1 MTLRKPIS
9 DASRLAN
16 SIYRFF
22 SIACLICLCGSFNFV
37 IAQEQEG
44 QQPVGRIISLESPLS
59 DEALGLVRRTGLELQ
74 SLATEEDRK
83 AYLVLELKPG
93 TSEFHNVYAMAD
105 FLTGNAI
112 SNVTT
117 VAWVSES
124 ISGNNVLVALSCNE
138 IVQAPNATL
147 GDMGRGEAVP
157 EDRQKIVQTIVAK
170 RRNPRVSEPL
180 VESFMDPAASL
191 TQLTI
196 ETNNGERETRLLSAQ
211 EASKLIDDGAVIVE
225 EKVIKE
231 PGRVGVLSGKEAMA
245 HQILATRTVTTRREL
260 ADSLNLPIDSLRELI
275 TPDALTEVA
284 YIQLH
289 HEIDPV
295 FHSFALN
302 QIDRAIAQGANTI
315 IFDVDTPG
323 GLLDVCMDLSSRII
337 RLNESGIRT
346 IAYIEN
352 EAISGGA
359 IISVACSEIYML
371 PDATIGD
378 SMPIS
383 LTAGGGFVHADPKI
397 LSVLLEHMRMLAEK
411 TGRPTALLE
420 GFCDAKLEVFEVTH
434 KQTGR
439 KWFLSEDE
447 IHKANDEW
455 IKGPRVAES
464 RPEVAVFV
472 NGRRAH
478 ELKIA
483 EAPVKDLSDL
493 KERLGISLDTEFQ
506 VIERSWVD
514 DLVFWLNN
522 EWITGM
528 LFFLAIVCIYIEM
541 ATMTGFFGILAASAF
556 GVFFWSRMLGGTA
569 SSLELTMF
577 VLGIGCILMEV
588 FVIPGF
594 GVFGVSGILMVVGS
608 LVMASMTLSGL
619 GLQYDVGNGVVA
631 FAPFAAAMV
640 GVVVFAMLMG
650 KYLPHIP
657 VLNHMILTPPNAAP
671 EANEPRL
678 RTSNVI
684 PNSEL
689 VGAVGVTV
697 SVLRP
702 AGKAQLEGHLYDVVS
717 DGPFI
722 QDGAQVAVIQAHGN
736 RIVVREVADT

>member
-1 MTLRKPIS
+1 MRGLLPI
-9 DASRLAN
+9 
-16 SIYRFF
+16 I
-22 SIACLICLCGSFNFV
+22 CLISWVGNCGSV
-37 IAQEQEG
+37 WAQKED
-44 QQPVGRIISLESPLS
+44 QPKPVSRIISVESPLS

-74 SLATEEDRK
+74 SLATDENRK
-83 AYLVLELKPG
+83 AFLILELKPG
-93 TSEFHNVYAMAD
+93 SSEFHNVYAMAD
-105 FLTGNAI
+105 FLTGSAI
-112 SNVTT
+112 PSVTT

-124 ISGNNVLVALSCNE
+124 ISGNNAIVALACNE
-138 IVQAPNATL
+138 IIQAPNATL
-147 GDMGRGEAVP
+147 GDIGRGEAVP
-157 EDRQKIVQTIVAK
+157 ADRQTIIQSIIAK

-180 VESFMDPAASL
+180 VKAFMDPAESL
-191 TQLTI
+191 VQVII
-196 ETNNGERETRLLSAQ
+196 EKENSVRETRLLTSQ
-211 EASKLIDDGAVIVE
+211 EAAKLSDDGAVIVD
-225 EKVIKE
+225 EKIIKE
-231 PGRVGVLSGKEAMA
+231 AGSIGVLSGKEALA
-245 HQILATRTVTTRREL
+245 YKILVSRTVSSRREL
-260 ADSLNLPIDSLRELI
+260 ADALNLPLDSLRELV
-275 TPDALTEVA
+275 TPDEITDVA

-302 QIDRAIAQGANTI
+302 QIERAIGQGAKTI
-315 IFDVDTPG
+315 IFDINTPG

-337 RLNESGIRT
+337 RLNEAGIRT
-346 IAYIEN
+346 IAFIEN

-359 IISVACSEIYML
+359 IISVACTEIYML

-411 TGRPTALLE
+411 TGRPNALLE

-434 KQTGR
+434 KETGR

-447 IHKANDEW
+447 IHKENDQW

-472 NGRRAH
+472 NGKRAH

-483 EAPVKDLSDL
+483 EAPVKDLNNL
-493 KERLGISLDTEFQ
+493 KERLGISLDMEFQ

-514 DLVFWLNN
+514 SLVFWLNN

-569 SSLELTMF
+569 GTLELTMF
-577 VLGIGCILMEV
+577 VMGIGCILMEI

-608 LVMASMTLSGL
+608 VVMASMTLSGL
-619 GLQYDVGNGVVA
+619 GVQYDVGRGVVS
-631 FAPFAAAMV
+631 FAPFAAAMI
-640 GVVVFAMLMG
+640 GVVVFAMVMG

-657 VLNHMILTPPNAAP
+657 VLNHMILTPPNASS
-671 EANEPRL
+671 ESDEPRL
-678 RTSNVI
+678 KTSPVI

-689 VGAVGVTV
+689 VGAVGTTV

-722 QDGAQVAVIQAHGN
+722 QDGTRVAVVQAHGN
-736 RIVVREVADT
+736 RIVVREVTDA